1 MRDKLSM
8 HQAPSR
14 LSFRKAK
21 MANNHP
27 PSAAALPSIL
37 LSPKQAQH
45 ALCIGTTTLYK
56 FCDEGKLTP
65 IKFSRRCTR
74 FRLSD
79 VQALIDAHA
88 ASGEKEAV

>member
-1 MRDKLSM
+1 
-8 HQAPSR
+8 
-14 LSFRKAK
+14 
-21 MANNHP
+21 MADHVIQ
-27 PSAAALPSIL
+27 SAAALPSIL

-79 VQALIDAHA
+79 VHALIDAHSSSA
-88 ASGEKEAV
+88 NKGVAHE

>member
-1 MRDKLSM
+1 MTDFVI
-8 HQAPSR
+8 Q
-14 LSFRKAK
+14 
-21 MANNHP
+21 N
-27 PSAAALPSIL
+27 AAVPPSIL

-45 ALCIGTTTLYK
+45 VLCIGTTTLYK

-88 ASGEKEAV
+88 SSTSKGVSHE

>member
-1 MRDKLSM
+1 
-8 HQAPSR
+8 
-14 LSFRKAK
+14 
-21 MANNHP
+21 MADRVIQ
-27 PSAAALPSIL
+27 SAAALPIIL

-45 ALCIGTTTLYK
+45 ALCIGRTTLYK

-79 VQALIDAHA
+79 VQALIDTHTGNGSA
-88 ASGEKEAV
+88 A

>member
-1 MRDKLSM
+1 
-8 HQAPSR
+8 
-14 LSFRKAK
+14 
-21 MANNHP
+21 MADRNSQN
-27 PSAAALPSIL
+27 AAALPSIL

-56 FCDEGKLTP
+56 FCDAGQLTP

-79 VQALIDAHA
+79 IQALIDAHA
-88 ASGEKEAV
+88 ASGAKEAV